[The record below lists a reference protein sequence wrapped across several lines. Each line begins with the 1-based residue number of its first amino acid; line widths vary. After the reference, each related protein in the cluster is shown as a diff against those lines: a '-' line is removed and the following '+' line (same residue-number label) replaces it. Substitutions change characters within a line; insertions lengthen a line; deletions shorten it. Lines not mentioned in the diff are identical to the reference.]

1 MNNEAIIQSAKKKI
15 IFFPVRSFPI
25 QQRVI
30 FFLCSVFW
38 SHRKKKESAG
48 PPFFATKPLPTLWWQ
63 KRRTHLGC
71 SVPSISLR
79 THSLHPWAL
88 LLSHSLSQTDTH
100 IGCAHTHWLN
110 HTRTQARK
118 ILAFPFL
125 SIPAYQRQFHS
136 SLHLPD
142 EKNVKSPI
150 SFNLSS
156 SRFDTCVG
164 KHKKAKSERDPKR
177 EVVDWNWLVC
187 QESRGSSACLSRIK
201 RILNHWDASK
211 HSPLGLKSY

>member
-1 MNNEAIIQSAKKKI
+1 MNNEAIIQSAKRNLS
-15 IFFPVRSFPI
+15 FFPVRSFPI

-30 FFLCSVFW
+30 FFLCSFFW

-79 THSLHPWAL
+79 THSLHPSAL
-88 LLSHSLSQTDTH
+88 LLSHSLAQTHTH

-118 ILAFPFL
+118 ILAFPFH

-136 SLHLPD
+136 SSHLPD
-142 EKNVKSPI
+142 EKKMKKS
-150 SFNLSS
+150 NLVQSELIS
-156 SRFDTCVG
+156 SRHLCWQTQ
-164 KHKKAKSERDPKR
+164 KSQKRARHKTRSCRLE
-177 EVVDWNWLVC
+177 L
-187 QESRGSSACLSRIK
+187 ACLSRIK

-211 HSPLGLKSY
+211 HSRLGLKSY